1 MLMLSKKINLNKWI
15 PVVILVGVLVTLTFQ
30 HIQGL
35 KSLRVFNH
43 PTKNIQAEVLKIEFV
58 LDYEKTLQTI
68 EYLKKDKENQELKTK
83 QSQERYKELLKTNPI
98 GITSADMPIDFRD
111 KNIPNEIKYQEN
123 WLAENKA
130 KYLSLKDEAHTLLEK
145 YKQKGESR

>member
-1 MLMLSKKINLNKWI
+1 MLSKKINLNKWI

-35 KSLRVFNH
+35 KSLRVFNYS
-43 PTKNIQAEVLKIEFV
+43 TKNIQSEISKMEFV
-58 LDYEKTLQTI
+58 LNYEKTLQTV
-68 EYLKKDKENQELKTK
+68 EYLKKEKENEELKTK
-83 QSQERYKELLKTNPI
+83 ESQKRYQELLKTDPI
-98 GITSADMPIDFRD
+98 GITSADMPIDFRN

-145 YKQKGESR
+145 YKQKGEER